1 MLTRSIHKLTNS
13 GRVSVSRPRKLT
25 CTDVKSLAPG
35 AAAASLGAFLKAM
48 SLTTMHNNLFITYR
62 YSHSQKVRVD

>member
-35 AAAASLGAFLKAM
+35 AAAASLGALL
-48 SLTTMHNNLFITYR
+48 SQGNELDNNA
-62 YSHSQKVRVD
+62 Q